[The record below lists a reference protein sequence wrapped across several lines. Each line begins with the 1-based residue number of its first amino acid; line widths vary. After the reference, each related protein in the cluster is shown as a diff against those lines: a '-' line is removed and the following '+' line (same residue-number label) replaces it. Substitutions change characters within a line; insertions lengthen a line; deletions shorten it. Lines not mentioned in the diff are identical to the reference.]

1 MSCRYL
7 EFRLDRSVGL
17 SNVRMG
23 LEIGVGLAHL
33 ARRTLVPCDVAPLW
47 RGSHPVVGQPG
58 TSREAS
64 ILDLFEVPVPML
76 PEAQRPEITTLSAV
90 ELDWPDL
97 YDAVFRHPA
106 MGAVDE
112 RDLEAFCNR
121 RTKVVT
127 FSEQDEA
134 SPVLRFSNR
143 SLSLYSYFFYLP
155 DDLRAEMRRIIAG
168 VRPRAPYR
176 QLAHD
181 LCASMGRFNA
191 VHIRRGD
198 FLTDWY
204 YRNVSISPQTIVANL
219 SRVMP
224 PDEPLVIC
232 TDASCDTEFFQPILE
247 AYRDA
252 VLLDQYVLNQP
263 TWRERLHSLPSSGDA
278 ALALVSQIV
287 ASEARVFA
295 GSLFSTFTAMI
306 HRAHGLRTGDDRF
319 LFAFNPLDGVPF
331 HDCAFVD
338 LPEGAFSWNRFPCT
352 FSSDT
357 YAWFRE
363 WPEAVRESMPS
374 SPAAM
379 NPTNTV

>member
-1 MSCRYL
+1 
-7 EFRLDRSVGL
+7 
-17 SNVRMG
+17 MG

-33 ARRTLVPCDVAPLW
+33 TRRTLVPYDVQPLW
-47 RGSHPVVGQPG
+47 RGSHPVVGQQG
-58 TSREAS
+58 KSGEAS
-64 ILDLFEVPVPML
+64 ILDLFEVPVPTL
-76 PEAQRPEITTLSAV
+76 PEAQRSQIATLSTV

-97 YDAVFRHPA
+97 YQAVFRHPA

-112 RDLEAFCNR
+112 RDFEAFRNR
-121 RTKVVT
+121 RPRIVT

-155 DDLRAEMRRIIAG
+155 DDLRAETRRLIEG

-176 QLAHD
+176 RLAHD
-181 LCASMGRFNA
+181 LCTSIGSFNA

-204 YRNVSISPQTIVANL
+204 YRQLSISPQTIVANL
-219 SRVMP
+219 SKVMP
-224 PDEPLVIC
+224 PNEPLVIC

-247 AYRDA
+247 TYREA
-252 VLLDQYVLNQP
+252 VLLDQYVLSQP
-263 TWRERLHSLPSSGDA
+263 IWRERLHNLPSSGDA

-287 ASEARVFA
+287 ASDARVFA

-306 HRAHGLRTGDDRF
+306 HRARGLRTGDDRF
-319 LFAFNPLDGVPF
+319 LFVFNPLDGVPF

-338 LPEGAFSWNRFPCT
+338 MREGAFSWTRFPCT
-352 FSSDT
+352 LDSDT

-363 WPEAVRESMPS
+363 WPEAFRDSMPS
-374 SPAAM
+374 SPQ
-379 NPTNTV
+379 P